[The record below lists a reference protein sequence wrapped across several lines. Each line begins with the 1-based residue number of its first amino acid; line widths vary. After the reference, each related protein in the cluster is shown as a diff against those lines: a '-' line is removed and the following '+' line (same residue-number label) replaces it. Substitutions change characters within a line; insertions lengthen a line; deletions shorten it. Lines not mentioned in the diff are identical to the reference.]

1 MANPPKYVNPP
12 EVTQE
17 VDHWFT
23 YHDTKGDQLDR
34 YVRLR
39 ESAKRF
45 AHDIL
50 DYVPPCAD
58 RSAAIRKLRECIMTA
73 NAAIACEE

>member
-1 MANPPKYVNPP
+1 METPPAYVNTP
-12 EVTQE
+12 EVIQE
-17 VDHWFT
+17 IDNWFT
-23 YHDTKGDQLDR
+23 YHETKPDQLDR
-34 YVRLR
+34 YVLLR

-45 AHDIL
+45 AKEIL
-50 DYVPPCAD
+50 AYVPPCAD